1 MRWDRLSGTST
12 CATMMATPEGADL
25 KPRWSISMRVAA
37 FVIAALFAVAC
48 ESNPTP
54 ASASRKPGNL
64 PKKVR
69 APKPRN
75 GGVMWLASIGDVDYM
90 DPGQAYSVI
99 FSSTVGRATLRTL
112 ISYPGTPLLD
122 KQVVPAPDLA
132 TALGEHNADNTH
144 FTYHLRPG
152 LEYGKALGGVRV
164 PGVTGRPIKTS
175 DIKYAIERLYNP
187 AVGAG
192 YSFYYDNLIGA
203 ARCKRAA
210 RFGCQISGIQTP
222 DDNTIV
228 FNLTRP
234 TGDWDMR
241 MALPATAPVPRSVAS
256 KYDRRKDSTYDSH
269 VVSSGPYYVAEYRPG
284 EAITMKRN
292 SNWHRSSDPIRK
304 SYADRI
310 EWREGFDNSVCN
322 AKVAAGNYAF
332 AVDCMPAGSQLRS
345 MSGLGARFFNGPELC
360 TRYIYMNTRV
370 KPFDN
375 IKVRQAVNFVVD
387 RFQQR
392 QAAGGPLMGQ
402 IATSVLPPGML
413 GHLPIFAYDPFPPI
427 HARRDETKAKALM
440 KDAGYPNGW
449 YRKLLL
455 YTGPST
461 SLGSLRPRPKQ
472 VEALRAD
479 LRKIGIDHV
488 KVEQTGGT
496 FPGGSLYSLEPL
508 PKTALGFAGW
518 CADFPSP
525 SSFLVPLLYGPSN
538 RPTVSSNYSHL
549 NDASL
554 NSLIRKAEAASYGDA
569 DAAWAAANKRATELA
584 PWVPLL
590 WSFSRVVV
598 SPHTVAPFY
607 QQLYQKIDIVN
618 AGVNGTKG

>member
-1 MRWDRLSGTST
+1 MS
-12 CATMMATPEGADL
+12 
-25 KPRWSISMRVAA
+25 A
-37 FVIAALFAVAC
+37 FVVLALVAVAC
-48 ESNPTP
+48 ETNPSSSTP
-54 ASASRKPGNL
+54 G
-64 PKKVR
+64 R
-69 APKPRN
+69 AVARQQPERFRLAKAKR

-112 ISYPGTPLLD
+112 ISYRGTPLLD
-122 KQVVPAPDLA
+122 RQLVPAPDLA
-132 TALGEHNADNTH
+132 TALGDHNADNTR

-152 LEYGKALGGVRV
+152 LEYGKALGGVAV
-164 PGVTGRPIKTS
+164 PGVTGQPIKTS

-192 YSFYYDNLIGA
+192 YAFYYDNLIGA
-203 ARCKRAA
+203 SRCKRAA
-210 RFGCQISGIQTP
+210 RYGCQISGIQTP

-241 MALPATAPVPRSVAS
+241 VALPATAPVPFRVALR
-256 KYDRRKDSTYDSH
+256 YDRGKDSNYDSH
-269 VVSSGPYYVAEYRPG
+269 VVSSGPYFVARYRPG
-284 EAITMKRN
+284 ESITMKRN
-292 SNWHRSSDPIRK
+292 LTWRPSSDPIRK
-304 SYADRI
+304 AYADRI
-310 EWREGFDNSVCN
+310 EWREGFGNSVCN
-322 AKVAAGNYAF
+322 AKVAAGDYAF

-360 TRYIYMNTRV
+360 TRYVYMNTRI

-375 IKVRQAVNFVVD
+375 TMVRRAVNYVVD
-387 RFQQR
+387 RYEQR
-392 QAAGGPLMGQ
+392 QAAGGPLLGQ
-402 IATSVLPPGML
+402 IASSILPPGML
-413 GHLPIFAYDPFPPI
+413 GHLSTSVYDPFPPV
-427 HARRDETKAKALM
+427 HARRDVTKAKALM

-449 YRKLLL
+449 HRKLLL
-455 YTGPST
+455 YTGPAT
-461 SLGSLRPRPKQ
+461 SLDAIRPRPKQ

-479 LRKIGIDHV
+479 LRKIRIDHV

-538 RPTVSSNYSHL
+538 RPRVSSNYSHL
-549 NDASL
+549 NDTTL

-569 DAAWAAANKRATELA
+569 DAAWAAANRRTTALA
-584 PWVPLL
+584 PWVPFL

-598 SPHTVAPFY
+598 SPHTVAPVY
-607 QQLYQKIDIVN
+607 QQLYQNIDFVN
-618 AGVNGTKG
+618 AGVNGTRG